1 MDKLKRLD
9 VAKGYVDLLRE
20 VERLRYRQSPEQ
32 SRATLTNTSAEI
44 RSNLQNS
51 PDRSLMPYV
60 SLRNIAIV
68 LKQAQ
73 PAAEDA
79 APHLIDHVEKT
90 ALSMRRQ
97 IKDIFAAGLDNSLA
111 KIKWPTKDA
120 RLMGTT
126 EQEWVAGVE
135 RLLRLQEP
143 YAAALQTTA
152 RPTN

>member
-1 MDKLKRLD
+1 
-9 VAKGYVDLLRE
+9 
-20 VERLRYRQSPEQ
+20 
-32 SRATLTNTSAEI
+32 
-44 RSNLQNS
+44 
-51 PDRSLMPYV
+51 MPYV

-97 IKDIFAAGLDNSLA
+97 IRDIFAARLENSLA

-126 EQEWVAGVE
+126 EQEWIAGVE
-135 RLLRLQEP
+135 CLLKLQEP
-143 YAAALQTTA
+143 YSGALQTTVE
-152 RPTN
+152 PMN